1 MDMTMN
7 EPHGKITYH
16 QLVSLFETN
25 LLNLCYCI
33 AFFDLTQ
40 ALVLLV
46 QSWLLVG
53 TDVCIFFLLL
63 IFIIC
68 NCGIS
73 FYRVILIRL

>member
-53 TDVCIFFLLL
+53 TDVCIFFFLNL
-63 IFIIC
+63 
-68 NCGIS
+68 
-73 FYRVILIRL
+73 YYM

>member
-1 MDMTMN
+1 MN
-7 EPHGKITYH
+7 ESNGKITYH
-16 QLVSLFETN
+16 QLVSLFEKN

-46 QSWLLVG
+46 QSWWLVG
-53 TDVCIFFLLL
+53 IDVCIFFIFCL

-68 NCGIS
+68 NCVMS